1 MSKIPA
7 SEKAQ
12 YSDSDDLNDF
22 PTGTSGSSGVIPKD
36 RRWNPSLSEL
46 NAYNRTMCLT
56 GDTNDRILSGILD
69 RIRNGNSRAF
79 RDQDTSGCICQ
90 SALGVPLP
98 LSNSGILETAS
109 ILREPISLRT
119 ALEIALQ
126 ITAGVSMA
134 GSGET
139 SNSNELLSSEMGS
152 DWNGMS
158 GPKQ

>member
-1 MSKIPA
+1 
-7 SEKAQ
+7 
-12 YSDSDDLNDF
+12 
-22 PTGTSGSSGVIPKD
+22 
-36 RRWNPSLSEL
+36 
-46 NAYNRTMCLT
+46 MCLT

-90 SALGVPLP
+90 SALGAPLP
-98 LSNSGILETAS
+98 LSNSGIRETAS